1 MPVPVLF
8 YGFTSYSTMSTSSPD
23 SLILLE
29 CLVAGTTHRTGLRE
43 LEPQLQP
50 NQPLALQREPDSSY
64 DDWAVRVYTTG
75 PDAFWLGYL
84 PEGRNETVARLLD
97 AGYPV
102 AARLTHKAWEEDW
115 LHLEI
120 EVLLERA

>member
-1 MPVPVLF
+1 MPTP
-8 YGFTSYSTMSTSSPD
+8 SPE
-23 SLILLE
+23 SLVLLE

-50 NQPLALQREPDSSY
+50 NQALMLQREADSAY

-102 AARLTHKAWEEDW
+102 SARLTHKAWEDEW